1 MALQCQSFRDKFH
14 HIQNLF
20 KFYYELNDI
29 DKIKIAREERGHEE
43 RMNERWKESKRES
56 IPTTEQV
63 QIVLTMLQSFEWCG
77 FLATFFLRSFVQW
90 FIF

>member
-1 MALQCQSFRDKFH
+1 MS
-14 HIQNLF
+14 
-20 KFYYELNDI
+20 
-29 DKIKIAREERGHEE
+29 EERGHEE

-77 FLATFFLRSFVQW
+77 FLAIFFLRSFVRSVVHFLADGCILNARTHTHTHIQ
-90 FIF
+90 